1 MSVGLKRFSE
11 GSKGFLVSSQG
22 LRRMKVYLESVW
34 EKKVKEEEEEE
45 EEETE
50 NISSTLG
57 TSRIKRGCGVNQ
69 ELGLFM
75 RVEGRIVE
83 REDILL
89 VKHVDDPIGI
99 DELFSKRGGSF
110 MDKIEGDNLRIVRFI
125 LKLCLAS
132 YVNPWKQRVQ
142 WPFANDSPNS
152 SCKRNEWDQRSV
164 CLLEIVGKVQRSP
177 RSTPDGCK
185 TNQRVL
191 ARTEDSAGGQR
202 PAVG

>member
-34 EKKVKEEEEEE
+34 EKKVKEEEEK

-89 VKHVDDPIGI
+89 VKHVDDPIRI
-99 DELFSKRGGSF
+99 DELFSKQGGSF
-110 MDKIEGDNLRIVRFI
+110 MDKIEGDNLRIIRFI